1 MPTPEQFHE
10 LTAKLKI
17 LVEKDK
23 EQRILAEASLVNSQ
37 LDALA
42 KIKALYPHEVD
53 KNYNRYVAPFLDRYA
68 FLKRPSCLAII
79 KKHAYEPAHTLYLAH
94 LFESNKAIL
103 SALIKSAECLS
114 GKDELLQ
121 HIQASE
127 TYQVKAEEQIKDCG
141 KITGRIP
148 DLTITDERNRWV
160 LIIENKIESRFSDG
174 RIGKNQ
180 IDDYRIYAE
189 RTFPAYDRY
198 YLTVSYSDCNR
209 KDALD
214 NQWGY
219 CDYCSVFNAIIQ
231 CEPLDRIAEDY
242 LSALMQLLCNGS
254 HKRIQKPDT
263 EQIPRQ
269 LVSIYQFYTNV
280 ITQLKISP
288 YEQIDTINQ

>member
-1 MPTPEQFHE
+1 MPTPEQFQE

-53 KNYNRYVAPFLDRYA
+53 KNYNRYVVPFLDRYA
-68 FLKRPSCLAII
+68 FLKRPSCLTII
-79 KKHAYEPAHTLYLAH
+79 KKYAYEPAHTLYLAH

-103 SALIKSAECLS
+103 SALVKSAECLS

-148 DLTITDERNRWV
+148 DLTITDERIRV
-160 LIIENKIESRFSDG
+160 E
-174 RIGKNQ
+174 
-180 IDDYRIYAE
+180 
-189 RTFPAYDRY
+189 T
-198 YLTVSYSDCNR
+198 
-209 KDALD
+209 
-214 NQWGY
+214 
-219 CDYCSVFNAIIQ
+219 
-231 CEPLDRIAEDY
+231 
-242 LSALMQLLCNGS
+242 
-254 HKRIQKPDT
+254 
-263 EQIPRQ
+263 
-269 LVSIYQFYTNV
+269 
-280 ITQLKISP
+280 
-288 YEQIDTINQ
+288 